1 MRGARAYE
9 SRAAPQIRT
18 AQGENHVA
26 TTVGL
31 ISLGCSKNRVD
42 SEQMLGFLGERGYRI
57 VSDPAKAEVIIV
69 NTCGFIQSAKEEA
82 ISTLFEMAE
91 YKQAGRCRLLVATGC
106 FAQRYPEAIR
116 EEMPEVD
123 VILGVNEYKRLD
135 EAIREADKGARP
147 VYTDDDGSFF
157 EYGRV
162 LTTPKYSAYIR
173 IGEGCDN
180 CCSYCAIPLIRGP
193 YRSRSEA
200 DILAEVRRLAE
211 QGVRE
216 FTLIS
221 QDTTRYGTDGGGP
234 SRLPELIEKVAAIP
248 GIAWLRTLYCYP
260 ERVDERLM
268 DTIARLPNV
277 CKYIDLPMQHIN
289 QRILRDMNRT
299 DTTEHIREVCKKLR
313 ERGIAIR
320 TTLMVGFPGETDEE
334 FGELMDFVRDAGF
347 DRMGAFMFSPEEGTL
362 AEMMP
367 DQVEEEVK
375 QTRYDALMTLQ
386 HDISLA
392 RNRERVGTTCRVL
405 VEKRRGGR
413 YVGRSEFEAPE
424 TDGSIYF
431 GSQEPCEIG
440 SFVTVRITGARAY
453 DLMGVRV

>member
-1 MRGARAYE
+1 M
-9 SRAAPQIRT
+9 
-18 AQGENHVA
+18 A

-31 ISLGCSKNRVD
+31 VSLGCSKNRVD
-42 SEQMLGFLGERGYRI
+42 SEQMLGFLSEHGYQI
-57 VSDPAKAEVIIV
+57 VSDPARAEVIIV

-82 ISTLFEMAE
+82 IATLFEMAE

-123 VILGVNEYKRLD
+123 VILGVNEYARLD

-147 VYTDDDGSFF
+147 VYTDDDGTFF

-180 CCSYCAIPLIRGP
+180 CCSYCAIPLIRGG
-193 YRSRSEA
+193 YRSRAKA
-200 DILAEVRRLAE
+200 DILAEVRKLAGE
-211 QGVRE
+211 GVRE
-216 FTLIS
+216 FTLIA
-221 QDTTRYGTDGGGP
+221 QDTTRYGTDSGEGNLAG
-234 SRLPELIEKVAAIP
+234 LIEEVAAIP
-248 GIAWLRTLYCYP
+248 GVDWLRTLYCYP
-260 ERVDERLM
+260 ERITDRLI

-277 CKYIDLPMQHIN
+277 CNYLDLPMQHIS
-289 QRILRDMNRT
+289 QHVLRDMNRT
-299 DTTEHIREVCKKLR
+299 DTTEHIREVVRKLK
-313 ERGIAIR
+313 ERGIVLR
-320 TTLMVGFPGETDEE
+320 TTLMVGFPGETDED
-334 FGELMDFVRDAGF
+334 FSELMDFVREARF

-362 AEMMP
+362 AEGFP
-367 DQVEEEVK
+367 DQVSEEVK
-375 QTRYDALMTLQ
+375 QARYDALMTLQ
-386 HDISLA
+386 HEISLK

-405 VEKRRGGR
+405 VERKRGGR
-413 YVGRSEFEAPE
+413 YAGRSEFEAPE
-424 TDGSIYF
+424 TDGCVYF
-431 GSQEPCEIG
+431 GSDEPCEIG